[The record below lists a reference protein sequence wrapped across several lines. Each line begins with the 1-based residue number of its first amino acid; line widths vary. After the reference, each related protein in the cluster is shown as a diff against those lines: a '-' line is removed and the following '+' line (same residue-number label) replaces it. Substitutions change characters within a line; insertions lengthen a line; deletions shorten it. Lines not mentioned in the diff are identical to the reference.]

1 MSQGLFPRIKGAN
14 SDYFFD
20 PHPEVKSVVS
30 RAQLTVPALADL
42 KLELPEQTTDP
53 KMPDEAW
60 KAQWE
65 ERCVALTQRLE
76 TLRTKS
82 YSEPELMENLQQA
95 IKDTL
100 GPDQLP
106 IMSKLLQHAEKT
118 YPADH
123 PLFLKIYLCPY
134 GQPSTVDQVPDAQT
148 PHCAGVNATCPAD
161 VDPREGHAMVLLHQ
175 TEGIKLVAGTD
186 NVLAVDQ
193 AGTITLAPTR
203 QAEVQAPLLVTGE
216 TTVASTLTVAQQ
228 ATLQAGLS
236 VAEQSTLNAGL
247 SVAGPTALAQTL
259 TVTRQT
265 TLNDGLV
272 VAGPATCQDSFSVAG
287 PTELAQTLTVTRQAT
302 FNDSLVVA
310 GSSTLKAGLTV
321 EGQTVVNGVSTSQV
335 LLRLVPDGLA
345 LQVNGATMTIDAN
358 GAIHL
363 TPRQD
368 SKVYLSGDLEV
379 TGVVMLP
386 LSQDAHDTTLTSLR
400 TELVRLKQALDSL
413 STRIPGR

>member
-1 MSQGLFPRIKGAN
+1 
-14 SDYFFD
+14 
-20 PHPEVKSVVS
+20 
-30 RAQLTVPALADL
+30 
-42 KLELPEQTTDP
+42 
-53 KMPDEAW
+53 
-60 KAQWE
+60 
-65 ERCVALTQRLE
+65 
-76 TLRTKS
+76 
-82 YSEPELMENLQQA
+82 MEDLQQA

-106 IMSKLLQHAEKT
+106 IISKLLQHAEKT

-161 VDPREGHAMVLLHQ
+161 VDPRAGHAMVLLHQ

-216 TTVASTLTVAQQ
+216 TTLASTLTVARQ

-259 TVTRQT
+259 TVTQATTLQGSVSVTGPT
-265 TLNDGLV
+265 TLNNSLRVAAQSTLQAGL
-272 VAGPATCQDSFSVAG
+272 SVAG
-287 PTELAQTLTVTRQAT
+287 PTELAQTLTVARQAT
-302 FNDSLVVA
+302 LNDSLVVA

-386 LSQDAHDTTLTSLR
+386 LSQDAHDTTRTNLR
-400 TELVRLKQALDSL
+400 TELGRLKQALDSL
-413 STRIPGR
+413 SARIPGR